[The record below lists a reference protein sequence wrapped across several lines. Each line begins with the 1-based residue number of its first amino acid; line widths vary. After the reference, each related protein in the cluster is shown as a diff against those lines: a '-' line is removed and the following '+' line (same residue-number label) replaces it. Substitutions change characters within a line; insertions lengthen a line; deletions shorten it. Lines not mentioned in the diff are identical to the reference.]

1 MSIPI
6 PPWWLRFLDG
16 GNAKSAAV
24 AGIAFTLGYLLGKG
38 DRNHWQDIARS
49 ADRHWHKEHGW
60 NNDYHSDNSRGR
72 HTEREH
78 DRESHRNYKHGEGHE
93 R

>member
-1 MSIPI
+1 MTIPI

-49 ADRHWHKEHGW
+49 ADRHWHKEHG
-60 NNDYHSDNSRGR
+60 YHTGKY
-72 HTEREH
+72 TEREH
-78 DRESHRNYKHGEGHE
+78 DRHQHRDEGHYE

>member
-1 MSIPI
+1 MTIPI

-24 AGIAFTLGYLLGKG
+24 AGIAFTLGYLIGKG
-38 DRNHWQDIARS
+38 DRSHWKDVARS
-49 ADRHWHKEHGW
+49 ADSHWRKEHGW
-60 NNDYHSDNSRGR
+60 HDDHHEGK

-78 DRESHRNYKHGEGHE
+78 DRNQYRRGEYG